1 MKLSEKKISGMLLS
15 SEGRTLK
22 TLITFMPMVEI
33 GAYFSVGKLLPELGW
48 VSDVAVNAKNVDRVQ
63 AIQTSLE
70 NGILN
75 DSVSSPLTL
84 TFAVLGKPSY
94 IDSSDRNSFLKYD
107 SSSTVIVGNLL
118 GLVAICKTMGL
129 KTFLFSSRLS
139 VKEANS
145 KSELRQ
151 RLAMENVEVRLIFDD
166 QRGLNNDDIVEL
178 FKQSLVFDSS
188 MSLPHVVNSKGLISD
203 ENYPLKSF
211 IDQVIADTDLESFG
225 GVKTDAKHVKV
236 SERYI
241 TTSYVLFKMIVGAVA
256 GVGTQEYSQMSKD
269 ITLSNGKKL
278 SSILSDGYLD
288 HICTFLRGWLDAQR
302 EAFVN
307 SRSGYQLS
315 PQVWQALGL
324 TIHQLVS
331 EEASNVDLKVAG
343 ELLGR
348 LNYSKSAKHWSNCS
362 VMELDSKGRIYK
374 NSASSTRQFR
384 IGLFKYFCG
393 LIKQTHFN
401 G

>member
-70 NGILN
+70 NGVLN

-94 IDSSDRNSFLKYD
+94 IDSSDRSSFLKYD

-166 QRGLNNDDIVEL
+166 QRGLNSDDIVEL

-269 ITLSNGKKL
+269 ITLSNGKKV
-278 SSILSDGYLD
+278 SSILSDGYLEY
-288 HICTFLRGWLDAQR
+288 ISTFLREWLDAQR

-307 SRSGYQLS
+307 NRSGYQLS

-331 EEASNVDLKVAG
+331 EEASDVDLIVAG
-343 ELLGR
+343 KILGR

-393 LIKQTHFN
+393 LIKQTPFN